1 MQLIVL
7 LGIVV
12 AIGGVSFALQNT
24 VPVTVT
30 FLVWRFD
37 SSLAMVLLISLALGA
52 LIVALVSTPATL
64 KAQWAASR
72 LRKQLESAQS
82 AQQALERK
90 VSQLEGRLAAQ
101 EQAHHAQSPS
111 QPAVRREPS
120 APIMPVF
127 PMTDPVRSKDV
138 P

>member
-37 SSLAMVLLISLALGA
+37 SSLAMVLLVSLAMGA

-72 LRKQLESAQS
+72 LRKQLEASSSANS
-82 AQQALERK
+82 ALEK
-90 VSQLEGRLAAQ
+90 KIAQLEGKLSAL
-101 EQAHHAQSPS
+101 PP
-111 QPAVRREPS
+111 PAVTRDAS
-120 APIMPVF
+120 APIMPTF
-127 PMTDPVRSKDV
+127 PMPNSAQDRDGL
-138 P
+138 

>member
-1 MQLIVL
+1 MQLIVI
-7 LGIVV
+7 LGIIV

-37 SSLAMVLLISLALGA
+37 SSLAMVLLLSLALGA

-72 LRKQLESAQS
+72 LRKQLDAAQS
-82 AQQALERK
+82 ANQALEKRI
-90 VSQLEGRLAAQ
+90 SQLEGKLSALPQPAAAQ
-101 EQAHHAQSPS
+101 PVAP
-111 QPAVRREPS
+111 
-120 APIMPVF
+120 APIMPTF
-127 PMTDPVRSKDV
+127 PMTDHVRNKDSL
-138 P
+138 

>member
-1 MQLIVL
+1 MQLIVI

-37 SSLAMVLLISLALGA
+37 SSLAMVLLISLAVGA

-64 KAQWAASR
+64 KAQWSASR
-72 LRKQLESAQS
+72 LRKQLDAALSDNH
-82 AQQALERK
+82 ALEK
-90 VSQLEGRLAAQ
+90 KISLLEGRLSAL
-101 EQAHHAQSPS
+101 P
-111 QPAVRREPS
+111 QPAAIRDAS

-127 PMTDPVRSKDV
+127 PMTDPVHDKDRL
-138 P
+138 

>member
-1 MQLIVL
+1 MQLIVI
-7 LGIVV
+7 LGIIV

-37 SSLAMVLLISLALGA
+37 SSLAMVLLLSLALGA

-72 LRKQLESAQS
+72 LRKQLEASSSANS
-82 AQQALERK
+82 ALEK
-90 VSQLEGRLAAQ
+90 KIVQLESKLSAL
-101 EQAHHAQSPS
+101 PP
-111 QPAVRREPS
+111 PAVRHEAS
-120 APIMPVF
+120 TPIMPTF
-127 PMTDPVRSKDV
+127 PMTDSAHDRDRL
-138 P
+138 

>member
-37 SSLAMVLLISLALGA
+37 SSLAMVLLTSLALGA

-72 LRKQLESAQS
+72 LRKQLDAALSANS
-82 AQQALERK
+82 ALDKISTR
-90 VSQLEGRLAAQ
+90 
-101 EQAHHAQSPS
+101 
-111 QPAVRREPS
+111 
-120 APIMPVF
+120 
-127 PMTDPVRSKDV
+127 
-138 P
+138 

>member
-1 MQLIVL
+1 MQLIVI
-7 LGIVV
+7 LGIIV

-64 KAQWAASR
+64 KAQWSASR
-72 LRKQLESAQS
+72 LRRQLDAAQAAS
-82 AQQALERK
+82 QALEKK
-90 VSQLEGRLAAQ
+90 VAQLEGRLAALPAPPPRQ
-101 EQAHHAQSPS
+101 EA
-111 QPAVRREPS
+111 

-127 PMTDPVRSKDV
+127 PMQDDTHGTGGR
-138 P
+138 

>member
-1 MQLIVL
+1 MQLIVI
-7 LGIVV
+7 LGIIV

-64 KAQWAASR
+64 KAQWSASR
-72 LRKQLESAQS
+72 LRKQLEAAQS
-82 AQQALERK
+82 ANHALEKK
-90 VSQLEGRLAAQ
+90 VSLLEGRLSAL
-101 EQAHHAQSPS
+101 P
-111 QPAVRREPS
+111 QPAATRDAS

-127 PMTDPVRSKDV
+127 PMTDSARNEDGL
-138 P
+138 

>member
-1 MQLIVL
+1 MQLIVI
-7 LGIVV
+7 LGIIV

-37 SSLAMVLLISLALGA
+37 SSLAMVLLISLAMGA

-72 LRKQLESAQS
+72 LRKQLEASSSANS
-82 AQQALERK
+82 ALEK
-90 VSQLEGRLAAQ
+90 KISLLEGKLSAL
-101 EQAHHAQSPS
+101 PP
-111 QPAVRREPS
+111 PAVRHEAS
-120 APIMPVF
+120 APIMPTF
-127 PMTDPVRSKDV
+127 PMPNSAKDV
-138 P
+138 DGL